1 MSYFGRCP
9 CCFKILD
16 FTHLDFWAIKCLY
29 CGENVLKDQLD
40 LMNNNTNDMI
50 KEILNMEDDN
60 GSRNK
65 KEN

>member
-16 FTHLDFWAIKCLY
+16 FTHLDFHAVKCLY
-29 CGENVLKDQLD
+29 CGEDVLKDQLEPVCVD
-40 LMNNNTNDMI
+40 KELNALTSVLMEADH
-50 KEILNMEDDN
+50 